1 MAALNS
7 TLYTGQVAGKLP
19 KPGPGISLRRSLQA
33 IVVIPATG
41 TGTNLNDTIGLFV
54 LPKNAR
60 MLGFNLMCDRLD
72 TNGSPLLTIDVGYT
86 GTAQAWVAAWAGAS
100 GVITA
105 VSPNTVT
112 ALIGAYGYQPTVDT
126 PIFATIHAAAAT
138 KAAGT
143 LVASMVYDL
152 PGVAS

>member
-19 KPGPGISLRRSLQA
+19 KPGPGIAMRREVQA
-33 IVVIPATG
+33 IVAIPATG
-41 TGTNLNDTIGLFV
+41 TGTALNDTIGLFV

-60 MLGFNLMCDRLD
+60 LLGFRLQTDRLD
-72 TNGSPLLTIDVGYT
+72 TNGSPLLTLDVGYT
-86 GTAQAWVAAWAGAS
+86 ASTQAWVAAWAGAS
-100 GVITA
+100 A
-105 VSPNTVT
+105 AVT
-112 ALIGAYGYQPTVDT
+112 ALSPNSVTPVIGALGYQPTVDT
-126 PIFATIHAAAAT
+126 PIFVTVHAAAAT

-143 LVASMVYDL
+143 LVANMTFDF